1 MVTNIQNNVA
11 IVIIGKTKAMDDLAL
26 PLYFTLR
33 KLKYNVCIVR
43 NTYIPDATNILM
55 DFCDYPNMDIT
66 KFPEDTIIYNLEQLV
81 EGSKGVNK
89 DYINACSQFTVWDYS
104 EDNVKRFK
112 EVYNIKNVCHVPFG
126 YCPEM
131 TRISPEYPKDIDV
144 LLYGALNDRRIAMIA
159 ALQKLH
165 INAIGF
171 SGVFGLERDILIARS
186 KLVMN
191 VHYYIPGIQE
201 IIRLGY
207 LWANK
212 KCVVCE
218 CNTDTSIHFGYENA
232 CIYAP
237 YEEIP
242 TKIEQILSHP
252 KAITTMGNAAF
263 LQFSNH
269 PYTDILESIVG
280 PAPKRD
286 AIKSI
291 GQQLRIPS
299 FCNVGSGKNF
309 LPEALNID
317 ISPQWNPDIVMD
329 ISQPIPWGEKKSVQ
343 RFGTVMFK
351 KGMFKKIRMFD
362 VLEHVPNVIATMTNL
377 LEMLCD
383 GGELHLN
390 VPYDLSLG
398 AWQDPTHL
406 HAFNENSW
414 LYYTDWHWYI
424 GWREERFD
432 LQNIDYIL
440 SDLGKKL
447 RSQGRN
453 MDNILRMPRAVDSM
467 EVLLKKRRTTFD
479 EKFTYDKQT
488 RSVYSEPQR
497 EWLASE
503 FEVK

>member
-1 MVTNIQNNVA
+1 MQCSLKKNVS
-11 IVIIGKTKAMDDLAL
+11 IVILGETKAFDDIIL
-26 PLYFTLR
+26 PLYFS
-33 KLKYNVCIVR
+33 LKRLNYNVSIVKNR
-43 NTYIPDATNILM
+43 FFNDATNIIMGL
-55 DFCDYPNMDIT
+55 CDYPDIDVSN
-66 KFPEDTIIYNLEQLV
+66 FPKDSIIYNLEQLV
-81 EGSKGVNK
+81 SGSKAFAEG
-89 DYINACSQFTVWDYS
+89 YINACANFPVWDYS
-104 EDNVKRFK
+104 EDNIKRFR
-112 EVYNIKNVCHVPFG
+112 ELYNIDNVCHVPLG

-131 TRISPEYPKDIDV
+131 TRISQEYPKDIDV
-144 LLYGALNDRRIAMIA
+144 LLYGAMNDRRVNMIKILREA
-159 ALQKLH
+159 N
-165 INAIGF
+165 INAIGIV
-171 SGVFGLERDILIARS
+171 GAFGLERDILIARS
-186 KLVMN
+186 KLILN
-191 VHYYIPGIQE
+191 IHYYIPGIQE